1 MKTRPARRQLS
12 VKSQYLHGAIPAMLQ
27 QRLRQ
32 MLHQRHQRQMLHQ
45 RHHGLNQQQR
55 VAGGD
60 KKRHHGINQRQ
71 RVTEGE
77 GKLIVLG

>member
-1 MKTRPARRQLS
+1 MKTRPARRQLA

-27 QRLRQ
+27 QRL
-32 MLHQRHQRQMLHQ
+32 RQMLHQ